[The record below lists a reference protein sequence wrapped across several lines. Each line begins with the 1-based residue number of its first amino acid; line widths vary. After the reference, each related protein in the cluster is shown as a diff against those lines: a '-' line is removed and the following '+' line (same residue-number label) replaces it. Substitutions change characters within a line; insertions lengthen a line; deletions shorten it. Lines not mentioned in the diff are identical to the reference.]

1 MKKAAIYVKQKV
13 NSCVPVKSKVERCQ
27 DYARQNKLDVTHVYC
42 DCVKNNSIKR
52 YDLERLLNDCKE
64 HKFECVVILSVEN
77 LTRKIGEFRKICSVL
92 KKNGIEL
99 LTTLDENKDVKNLER
114 MGLLK

>member
-1 MKKAAIYVKQKV
+1 MKNAAIYVKRKA
-13 NSCVPVKSKVERCQ
+13 NFCVFVKSKIERCQ
-27 DYARQNKLDVTHVYC
+27 DYARQNQLDVTHVYC

-52 YDLERLLNDCKE
+52 YDLERLLTDCKE
-64 HKFECVVILSVEN
+64 HKFECVIILGVEN
-77 LTRKIGEFRKICSVL
+77 LTRKIGEFRKISYVL

-99 LTTLDENKDVKNLER
+99 LTTLSENKGIKNLER